1 MAKLRVRFIYG
12 KKEGGISSLVDG
24 EK

>member
-1 MAKLRVRFIYG
+1 MARLRVRFIYG
-12 KKEGGISSLVDG
+12 KKEGGISILVDG

>member
-1 MAKLRVRFIYG
+1 MARLRVRFIYG
-12 KKEGGISSLVDG
+12 KKEGGINILVDG

>member
-1 MAKLRVRFIYG
+1 MARMRVRFIYR
-12 KKEGGISSLVDG
+12 KKEGGIRSLVDG

>member
-1 MAKLRVRFIYG
+1 MARLRVRYIYG
-12 KKEGGISSLVDG
+12 KKEEGISSLVDG